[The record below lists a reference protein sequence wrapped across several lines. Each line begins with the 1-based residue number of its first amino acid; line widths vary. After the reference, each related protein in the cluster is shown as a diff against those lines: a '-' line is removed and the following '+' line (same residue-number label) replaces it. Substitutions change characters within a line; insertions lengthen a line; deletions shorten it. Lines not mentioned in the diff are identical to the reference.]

1 MIRTSRRFTVL
12 RLLGLGAAVVW
23 LILSLPRPV
32 RADGVPLPYGR
43 GADIAMPG
51 QKAIVVYDE
60 QTGREDLV
68 LSVQLLSASP
78 KGAWVVPVPSPPR

>member
-23 LILSLPRPV
+23 LILSL
-32 RADGVPLPYGR
+32 PLPYGR

-60 QTGREDLV
+60 QTGREDLI